1 MLLTLSGDINLN
13 AWPVYWHQIKDHKFE
28 VYTIQGLHFI
38 HLNVNSL
45 PTNIEELQYIAKNST
60 RVVVDMSEIKL
71 DETVYDSE
79 ITIDGYNQ
87 FQVTEIEGVERCL
100 LC

>member
-1 MLLTLSGDINLN
+1 
-13 AWPVYWHQIKDHKFE
+13 
-28 VYTIQGLHFI
+28 
-38 HLNVNSL
+38 
-45 PTNIEELQYIAKNST
+45 
-60 RVVVDMSEIKL
+60 MSEIKL

-87 FQVTEIEGVERCL
+87 FKVTETEGVERCL